1 MSQTQRVSA
10 RGRGT
15 FLSAAPATD
24 SAEKK
29 SRKEDSRSS
38 SPALVKVNWQVRPD
52 RLEQIKLHAV
62 KNRRKLYEVLDE
74 ALESF
79 LTTKVS

>member
-1 MSQTQRVSA
+1 MSQAQRVSA
-10 RGRGT
+10 RGRGS
-15 FLSAAPATD
+15 FLSAAAVDT
-24 SAEKK
+24 EKK
-29 SRKEDSRSS
+29 SRKEDGKPS
-38 SPALVKVNWQVRPD
+38 SPSLVKVNWQVRPD

-74 ALESF
+74 ALESY

>member
-1 MSQTQRVSA
+1 MSQPQRVSA

-24 SAEKK
+24 SVEKK
-29 SRKEDSRSS
+29 SRKEEGKPS
-38 SPALVKVNWQVRPD
+38 SPSLVKVNWQVRPD

-74 ALESF
+74 ALESY

>member
-29 SRKEDSRSS
+29 SRKEGA
-38 SPALVKVNWQVRPD
+38 PAAAALVKVNWQVRPD

-74 ALESF
+74 ALESY
-79 LTTKVS
+79 LTTKAS